1 MATTERRDRIA
12 DYVGPKLMITRDEL
26 PKYEDGNWV
35 AEPKMDGFWCMATI
49 EGGRIVALTSRTGL
63 PLDGAH
69 GGDLTGLQVG
79 HDELHGILCGELT
92 ADLVNGE
99 RCGTRRLH
107 LWDVMEWC
115 GIELRD
121 KTLDVRR
128 QALEIIREALVEKLP
143 DPSILTV
150 VDRAESRFQDFYA
163 AVLAKG
169 GEGICIKRRDSLY
182 RRRNSDGKVDFWHRC
197 KPIRTVDYV
206 VMGHG
211 LAAKGTPNL
220 ELGLYKKVKAGTK
233 LVKVCT
239 VAFVSKAMRGQQVTA
254 ASLVGQ
260 VLECQGYE
268 IWPSGALRSAQIV
281 RVRTDKIDTDCTY
294 EAVAAEHGAAMKDE

>member
-1 MATTERRDRIA
+1 MAPERRDRIA
-12 DYVGPKLMITRDEL
+12 EYVGPKLMITRDEL
-26 PKYEDGNWV
+26 PKYEDGKWV

-69 GGDLTGLQVG
+69 GGDLTGLKVG
-79 HDELHGILCGELT
+79 HDGLYGLLCGELT

-121 KTLDVRR
+121 RTLDVRR
-128 QALEIIREALVEKLP
+128 LALEVIREALVEKLS

-150 VDRAESRFQDFYA
+150 VDRAETGFQAFYD

-206 VMGHG
+206 VMDHG
-211 LAAKGTPNL
+211 LATKGTPNL

-254 ASLVGQ
+254 ASLVGS

-281 RVRTDKIDTDCTY
+281 RVRTDKLPTDCTY

>member
-1 MATTERRDRIA
+1 MVAERRDRIA
-12 DYVGPKLMITRDEL
+12 DYLGPKLMVTRDEL
-26 PKYEDGNWV
+26 PNYDNGQWV

-49 EGGRIVALTSRTGL
+49 EGGRIAALTSRTGL

-69 GGDLTGLQVG
+69 GGDLTGLKVG
-79 HDELHGILCGELT
+79 HDALHGLLCGELT
-92 ADLVNGE
+92 ADTVDGE

-107 LWDVMEWC
+107 LWDAMEWC
-115 GIELRD
+115 GIDLRD
-121 KTLDVRR
+121 RTLDVRR
-128 QALEIIREALVEKLP
+128 QALEIIREALVEKID

-150 VDRAESRFQDFYA
+150 VERTGSGFQSFYDE
-163 AVLAKG
+163 VLADG

-206 VMGHG
+206 VMNHG

-254 ASLVGQ
+254 ASLVGS

-281 RVRTDKIDTDCTY
+281 RVRTDKNPQDCTY
-294 EAVAAEHGAAMKDE
+294 EAVVVEHGAAMKE